1 MKFGNKRQACKSS
14 VFRANMDRH
23 LPAENAVSRYI
34 LMNLPT
40 VLDVIKSGGVAQMQR
55 LPPGFLQDV
64 QSYLRATYGI
74 AKSYAKVKSDVHR
87 QLKKIPAE
95 IIDLPVYSQLQF
107 AKACLTDNQ
116 QVCISMKKYRSGSVH
131 AVSTET
137 LASHLSSN
145 IDAEPVDSS
154 GLKGLPV
161 NLHMS
166 QATDPPPHAQ
176 IVELLRDPVQVLFE
190 NFRFEDLG
198 VSSQVLSTACNS
210 KDSTEIVNR
219 HLSSSLFNG
228 DKIEAQTF
236 NSVFDKWNRDN
247 LLRDTKPYDIW
258 QMENNKDHDPVL
270 SGSVYE
276 GLIDSHFDIND
287 RPLVTLPSIALAT
300 ILI

>member
-1 MKFGNKRQACKSS
+1 MKIGNKRQACKSS
-14 VFRANMDRH
+14 GFRANMETH
-23 LPAENAVSRYI
+23 LPAEKAVSRYI

-40 VLDVIKSGGVAQMQR
+40 VLDVIKPGGVAQKQR
-55 LPPGFLQDV
+55 LPPGFLRDV
-64 QSYLRATYGI
+64 QRYLRATYGI

-116 QVCISMKKYRSGSVH
+116 QVCISMKKYGSGSVH
-131 AVSTET
+131 AVSTKT
-137 LASHLSSN
+137 LASHSASN

-154 GLKGLPV
+154 GLEGLPV

-166 QATDPPPHAQ
+166 QATDLPPHAQ
-176 IVELLRDPVQVLFE
+176 IAERLRDPVQVLLE

-210 KDSTEIVNR
+210 KDSTQIVNR
-219 HLSSSLFNG
+219 HSSYSLFNG

-236 NSVFDKWNRDN
+236 NSVFDKWDRDN
-247 LLRDTKPYDIW
+247 LLRDAKPYGFW
-258 QMENNKDHDPVL
+258 QMENNKDHYPVL
-270 SGSVYE
+270 SGSVSE
-276 GLIDSHFDIND
+276 VLFDSYFDIND
-287 RPLVTLPSIALAT
+287 IDH
-300 ILI
+300 